1 MASAV
6 ALLPAYLYRESGL
19 ASLWATGRDAW
30 LVIFARCAR
39 MFAYGASSLILA
51 LFFNELH
58 VSDARIGLFLTLTLV
73 GDVVLSLAVSLVA
86 DRFGRRRTVC
96 CGAALMVLSGTT
108 FALSESYWVLLP
120 AAVVG
125 VLSATGGDTGP
136 FRAIEEST
144 LAELTVPATRSDV
157 LSWYITT
164 AALGSASG
172 TAAAGRMIQSLQA
185 RDGWSLLDAYHV
197 CFGVYAL
204 MGVLALL
211 ATLSLSSKCELNVPA
226 VTKHR
231 GHEHEHERERETETG
246 EAAQGLLGHDHEL
259 SAVDA
264 SHHHVSDRTAE
275 PTLKTKTTTS
285 RIAQISK
292 ETRSVMYALWFLLM
306 VDSLADGMV
315 SMSLTTYY
323 VDEKYHLP
331 KSELGDVLSASY
343 FLAACSTVFA
353 GPLARHIGLVN
364 TMVFT
369 HVPSSLAVLVFP
381 WPHSKALTFVLLLL
395 RVGLNNMDQAP
406 RAALIAAVV
415 RPEERTAVMGITS
428 TLRTLANVTGP
439 SFTGLLAENGRFWIA
454 FVVGGAL
461 RLAYDGEYLMGE
473 KKISTLLFDYLFLY
487 VHSVMHWHA
496 WRLQDTHTHTHRTLT
511 QYMITVGLFVMF
523 INIQLYKHEP
533 ATEAIST
540 TTVAGRVSLD
550 AFEMGTNDDADDDL
564 EARLR
569 MSLSSD
575 DETEDDPLAL
585 GRRTLHKPST

>member
-1 MASAV
+1 MASISAFLHKY
-6 ALLPAYLYRESGL
+6 AYRESGL
-19 ASLWATGRDAW
+19 ASLWVTGRDAW
-30 LVIFARCAR
+30 LIILARLCR

-73 GDVVLSLAVSLVA
+73 GDVVLSLAISLVA
-86 DRFGRRRTVC
+86 DRFGRRRTAC
-96 CGAALMVLSGTT
+96 CGAALMVVSGAT
-108 FALSESYWVLLP
+108 FALSENYWVLLP

-144 LAELTVPATRSDV
+144 ISELTVPETRSDV

-172 TAAAGRMIQSLQA
+172 TAAAGRMIEWLQA
-185 RDGWSLLDAYHV
+185 RDGWTLLDAYHV

-204 MGVLALL
+204 MGVLAFL
-211 ATLSLSSKCELNVPA
+211 ASFSLSSKCELQVPTIA
-226 VTKHR
+226 K
-231 GHEHEHERERETETG
+231 EEEAG
-246 EAAQGLLGHDHEL
+246 EAAEGLLEHHEL
-259 SAVDA
+259 SPVDDR
-264 SHHHVSDRTAE
+264 HHVTE
-275 PTLKTKTTTS
+275 EHKPKEKKTT

-323 VDEKYHLP
+323 IDEKYHLP
-331 KSELGDVLSASY
+331 KSTLGDVLSASY
-343 FLAACSTVFA
+343 FLAAASTVFA

-369 HVPSSLAVLVFP
+369 HIPSSLAVLLFP
-381 WPHSKALTFVLLLL
+381 WPQNEYLTFALLLI

-415 RPEERTAVMGITS
+415 KPEERTAVMGITS

-439 SFTGLLAENGRFWIA
+439 SFTGLLADHGQFWIA

-461 RLAYDGEYLMGE
+461 RLAYDL
-473 KKISTLLFDYLFLY
+473 
-487 VHSVMHWHA
+487 
-496 WRLQDTHTHTHRTLT
+496 
-511 QYMITVGLFVMF
+511 GLFVMF

-533 ATEAIST
+533 VKERVPAT
-540 TTVAGRVSLD
+540 VFPGRVSLD
-550 AFEMGTNDDADDDL
+550 AFEPGSDDDL

-569 MSLSSD
+569 SSD
-575 DETEDDPLAL
+575 GEESEDELVLGQKKSQKPL
-585 GRRTLHKPST
+585 G

>member
-1 MASAV
+1 MVAV
-6 ALLPAYLYRESGL
+6 ISFLQKYLFHESGL
-19 ASLWATGRDAW
+19 ASLWLTGRDAW
-30 LVIFARCAR
+30 LIIFARCAR
-39 MFAYGASSLILA
+39 MFAYGSSSLILA

-73 GDVVLSLAVSLVA
+73 GDVILSLAVSLVA

-96 CGAALMVLSGTT
+96 CGAGLMILSGAT
-108 FALSESYWVLLP
+108 FALSEQYWVLLP

-144 LAELTVPATRSDV
+144 LSELTVPETRSDV

-172 TAAAGRMIQSLQA
+172 TAAAGRMIQWLQA
-185 RDGWSLLDAYHV
+185 KDGWTLLDAYHV

-211 ATLSLSSKCELNVPA
+211 ATLCLSSKCELKVAAMDP
-226 VTKHR
+226 
-231 GHEHEHERERETETG
+231 REEEVAGETG
-246 EAAQGLLGHDHEL
+246 EAAEGLLNNNHEL
-259 SAVDA
+259 SPVDD
-264 SHHHVSDRTAE
+264 SHHHLTEE
-275 PTLKTKTTTS
+275 PEPKPAREKTSK
-285 RIAQISK
+285 IAQISK
-292 ETRSVMYALWFLLM
+292 ETRSIMYALWFLLM

-323 VDEKYHLP
+323 MDEKYHLP
-331 KSELGDVLSASY
+331 KSQLGDVLSASY
-343 FLAACSTVFA
+343 FLAACSTIFA

-381 WPHSKALTFVLLLL
+381 LPQNKFFTFALLLL

-415 RPEERTAVMGITS
+415 KPAERTAVMGITS

-461 RLAYDGEYLMGE
+461 RLAYDREFSFLFVAVVVFLTRL
-473 KKISTLLFDYLFLY
+473 IFFPICTQSTDNRF
-487 VHSVMHWHA
+487 A
-496 WRLQDTHTHTHRTLT
+496 
-511 QYMITVGLFVMF
+511 VGLFVMF

-533 ATEAIST
+533 IKEGMST
-540 TTVAGRVSLD
+540 TTAAGRVSLD
-550 AFEMGTNDDADDDL
+550 AFEMGSDDDDDV

-569 MSLSSD
+569 LSTSSD
-575 DETEDDPLAL
+575 EDERQQDGDDKSHHKSL
-585 GRRTLHKPST
+585 G

>member
-1 MASAV
+1 MASF
-6 ALLPAYLYRESGL
+6 LHKYAYQESGL

-30 LVIFARCAR
+30 LIIFSRCCR

-73 GDVVLSLAVSLVA
+73 GDVVLSLAISLVA
-86 DRFGRRRTVC
+86 DRFGRRRTLL
-96 CGAALMVLSGTT
+96 CGAALMVLAGLT
-108 FALSESYWVLLP
+108 FWLSDRYWVLLP

-144 LAELTVPATRSDV
+144 MAELTVPETRADV

-172 TAAAGRMIQSLQA
+172 TAAAGRMVQWLQA
-185 RDGWSLLDAYHV
+185 KEGWTLLDAYHV

-204 MGVLALL
+204 MGVLAFLG
-211 ATLSLSSKCELNVPA
+211 AFALSPKCELKPVARP
-226 VTKHR
+226 K
-231 GHEHEHERERETETG
+231 EEEDTG
-246 EAAQGLLGHDHEL
+246 EAAEGLLEDHEL
-259 SAVDA
+259 GPVNDN
-264 SHHHVSDRTAE
+264 TEE
-275 PTLKTKTTTS
+275 PKPQAPQKPS
-285 RIAQISK
+285 KIAQISK
-292 ETRSVMYALWFLLM
+292 ETRSIMYALWFLLM

-323 VDEKYHLP
+323 MDDKFHLP
-331 KSELGDVLSASY
+331 KSTLGDVLSASY

-353 GPLARHIGLVN
+353 GPLSRHIGLVN

-369 HVPSSLAVLVFP
+369 HIPSSLAVLLFP
-381 WPHSKALTFVLLLL
+381 LPQNKFLTFALLLV

-439 SFTGLLAENGRFWIA
+439 SFTGLLAESDRFWIA

-461 RLAYDGEYLMGE
+461 RLAYDL
-473 KKISTLLFDYLFLY
+473 
-487 VHSVMHWHA
+487 
-496 WRLQDTHTHTHRTLT
+496 
-511 QYMITVGLFVMF
+511 GLFVMF

-533 ATEAIST
+533 VKQDLAGP
-540 TTVAGRVSLD
+540 AGRVSLD
-550 AFEMGTNDDADDDL
+550 AFEIGSEDDL
-564 EARLR
+564 EARLQ
-569 MSLSSD
+569 LSSD
-575 DETEDDPLAL
+575 EEEDQPL
-585 GRRTLHKPST
+585 GDSKGKPIAGV